1 MRFLS
6 VRDSDGGNTRA
17 VPGSIS
23 GRNGAKRPASSA
35 RFRKFIRGDAAG
47 KITRGLKAGGADII
61 AGPTPLLRPAHGK
74 APLGDRRL
82 EKAKARA
89 RTLLTSLRR

>member
-6 VRDSDGGNTRA
+6 VRDSDGNTRA
-17 VPGSIS
+17 VPGPIS
-23 GRNGAKRPASSA
+23 GRNAAKRPASNA
-35 RFRKFIRGDAAG
+35 RFRKFVHGDAAR
-47 KITRGLKAGGADII
+47 KIMRALKAGGADTI

-82 EKAKARA
+82 AKAKARA
-89 RTLLTSLRR
+89 RTLLASLRS